1 MDLIQQLKQEH
12 IEILRLFEGMD
23 LRLLKETII
32 THLELENNLLYP
44 ALAKCKE
51 KEPKE
56 LSLKFSKEMIG
67 ISKKTLVFFGK
78 YEKINVLKLRKDV
91 EFNKGLAERIMEI
104 KKRFAIEESILF
116 PAYEKY
122 VRG

>member
-12 IEILRLFEGMD
+12 TEILRLFQEMD
-23 LRLLKETII
+23 LRTLRETLIA
-32 THLELENNLLYP
+32 HWEVENNLLYP
-44 ALAKCKE
+44 VLATCKE
-51 KEPKE
+51 KEPRE
-56 LSLKFSKEMIG
+56 LSLKFSEEMIG

-78 YEKINVLKLRKDV
+78 YEKINVLKLRRDI

-104 KKRFAIEESILF
+104 KKRFAIEEIILF

-122 VRG
+122 VRK